1 MRGVVQMSCMA
12 LMEGRE
18 KERKEKGIE
27 AMNVCVCGWI
37 FIRNGENS
45 LWIYCVWL

>member
-27 AMNVCVCGWI
+27 AMNVCVWI
-37 FIRNGENS
+37 FIRNCENS